1 MTSCSSSH
9 RSAPRSRCASPA
21 TGLCERSAGGPA
33 PDVRYITR
41 IVAVGCDTVRMRRG
55 RIIRNGGWKPA
66 APSAAAAVRTG
77 CTLNRSPPG
86 HVYLAGDNRASSDD
100 SRFWGALPVA
110 QLLGRYVRT
119 SSRGDRSGARNTRVA
134 VTR

>member
-1 MTSCSSSH
+1 MLIQPPLG
-9 RSAPRSRCASPA
+9 AEENRCASPA
-21 TGLCERSAGGPA
+21 TGLCEQSAGGPA

-41 IVAVGCDTVRMRRG
+41 IVAVGGDTVRMRRG
-55 RIIRNGGWKPA
+55 RIIRNGRLETLRTVRRCRRS
-66 APSAAAAVRTG
+66 APG
-77 CTLNRSPPG
+77 CTFPNTITVPPG

-119 SSRGDRSGARNTRVA
+119 LK
-134 VTR
+134 